1 MPKLLGV
8 DPHPNPLP
16 AAAGRE
22 NPLDTLPILC
32 ILVSMQA
39 VQSQDHFKLE
49 LQGSAPL
56 YVQIVDQI
64 QSHVATGRL
73 QSGEQLPTVRA
84 LASQL
89 GINPGTVGRAYAELE
104 RAGVIVTHRGGG
116 SYVAVR
122 SEDDRLTAM
131 REERLRT
138 IIGRAALEALS
149 LGYSPEDIGE
159 AFNSHMSV
167 WSEVRQERVEAGAAT
182 ALAASPN
189 NVILTG
195 SHDLILDLLASH
207 LRRRF
212 PEIDLQIT
220 NVGSL
225 GGLVALEH
233 DEAHV
238 AGVHLLDEETGDYNV
253 PFVKRLLPG
262 QEVMLIT
269 LVYRFL
275 GLIVAGGNP
284 KGINGLADL
293 RRPGIRFINRQRG
306 GGTRVLFDYKIGQ
319 LGITPQEIEGY
330 DREVDTHVA
339 VAAAVAGGSA
349 DAGLGIYGAA
359 RSFGLDFVPLVRE
372 RFDLVIPRR
381 HYERESVKLLLETV
395 GSAEFKQVVKALG
408 GCDTGDTGHI
418 TVVK

>member
-1 MPKLLGV
+1 MQIIQ
-8 DPHPNPLP
+8 NPERL
-16 AAAGRE
+16 
-22 NPLDTLPILC
+22 
-32 ILVSMQA
+32 
-39 VQSQDHFKLE
+39 KLE

-73 QSGEQLPTVRA
+73 QPGEQLPTVRA

-122 SEDDRLTAM
+122 SQNDQLTAM

-159 AFNSHMSV
+159 AFNSHLAL
-167 WSEVRQERVEAGAAT
+167 WTEVREEEQAETGAT
-182 ALAASPN
+182 SALLASPN
-189 NVILTG
+189 TVIVTG

-212 PEIDLQIT
+212 PEVDLQVT

-238 AGVHLLDEETGDYNV
+238 AGVHLLDEETGAYNA
-253 PFVKRLLPG
+253 PFVKRILPG
-262 QEVMLIT
+262 QEVILVT
-269 LVYRFL
+269 LVYRFV

-293 RRPGIRFINRQRG
+293 RRPGVRFINRQRG
-306 GGTRVLFDYKIGQ
+306 GGTRVLFDYKIRQ
-319 LGITPQEIEGY
+319 LGIKPQEIEGY
-330 DREVDTHVA
+330 EREADSHVA
-339 VAAAVAGGSA
+339 VAAAVAGGTV

-359 RSFGLDFVPLVRE
+359 RSFGLSFVPLVRE
-372 RFDLVIPRR
+372 RFDLAIPRR
-381 HYERESVKLLLETV
+381 HYDRQSVRLLLETIV
-395 GSAEFKQVVKALG
+395 SDEFKQVVQALG
-408 GCDTGDTGHI
+408 GCDTDETGRI
-418 TVVK
+418 TVVT